1 MLSYIADVL
10 MILWVATLSVGFVLL
25 FVSIACLSVTFFWWA
40 VLWLL
45 SSGVFMAI
53 AQFLYINSDS
63 S

>member
-10 MILWVATLSVGFVLL
+10 MILWVAAVSIGLVLF
-25 FVSIACLSVTFFWWA
+25 FVSMVCLSVTIFWWA

-45 SSGVFMAI
+45 LSGVFMAV